1 MNAMNKLKA
10 WYANLQAREQRIV
23 GIGAIVVAA
32 LLLFGGV
39 LLPLESAVS
48 SAVKTR
54 DAKREDLAWMRVNA
68 PEIQA
73 GAIAMT
79 TATGE
84 APVVLV
90 DRVGREAGLGSALR
104 GTQPS
109 GTGVRVQLE
118 AAPFDTMITWLA
130 NLDSHYGLAIESISV
145 DRAARPGVVNANIS
159 FAQAKY

>member
-1 MNAMNKLKA
+1 MNRLKA
-10 WYANLQAREQRIV
+10 WYAALEEREQRIV
-23 GIGAIVVAA
+23 GLGAIILGV
-32 LLLFGGV
+32 LLLVLGV

-48 SAVKTR
+48 NAVKTR
-54 DAKREDLAWMRVNA
+54 DTRREDLAWMRINA

-73 GAIAMT
+73 GSGNLSAD
-79 TATGE
+79 TGE

-109 GTGVRVQLE
+109 ANGVRVQLE
-118 AAPFDTMITWLA
+118 SAPFDTMVSWLA
-130 NLDSHYGLAIESISV
+130 NLDEHYGLSIESISV

-159 FAQAKY
+159 FAQAKH